1 MHVAAIYKLSFC
13 SDWQCMMLQISLTG
27 IAIPT
32 FELTS
37 FLASTISFSSE
48 SHNPLI
54 CLPVFDV

>member
-1 MHVAAIYKLSFC
+1 
-13 SDWQCMMLQISLTG
+13 MMLQISLTG

-32 FELTS
+32 FEFTS
-37 FLASTISFSSE
+37 FLASTISLSSE